1 MWGSCCFNKGD
12 VKLTLGTGSYMNVNS
27 GSQCHAS
34 IHGLYP
40 IIAWSC
46 RDYENPQKKDLTY
59 CIEGGSHDT
68 GSIIRWAINFG
79 LFTDPADSSDIA
91 NSVQD
96 SDGVYFIPAFCGLGV
111 SGLRFLCMF
120 NFLWWNFLYLF
131 GL

>member
-46 RDYENPQKKDLTY
+46 RDYENPQKRDLTY

-79 LFTDPADSSDIA
+79 WFFILLFF
-91 NSVQD
+91 VLFFM
-96 SDGVYFIPAFCGLGV
+96 VYFVF
-111 SGLRFLCMF
+111 
-120 NFLWWNFLYLF
+120 
-131 GL
+131 

>member
-40 IIAWSC
+40 IIAWNC

-68 GSIIRWAINFG
+68 GSIISWAINFG
-79 LFTDPADSSDIA
+79 LF
-91 NSVQD
+91 
-96 SDGVYFIPAFCGLGV
+96 F
-111 SGLRFLCMF
+111 FLLVFVVVFFMIDCF
-120 NFLWWNFLYLF
+120 
-131 GL
+131 